1 MPKTRETKRPEH
13 DDKPGSV
20 TQDLA
25 ARIARAQ
32 GERKV
37 RAEQAQVS
45 AAKDMTGMSRG
56 LRLGSEF
63 IAAILVGAGMGYLLD
78 LWLGT
83 GPWIMLVMLLIG
95 FAAGVLNVARSASE
109 MNKAAPPP
117 PGSDLGPGDE
127 DEDDR

>member
-1 MPKTRETKRPEH
+1 MPKTRETKRPVH
-13 DDKPGSV
+13 DDKPGLV
-20 TQDLA
+20 TADLA
-25 ARIARAQ
+25 ARIERAQ

-37 RAEQAQVS
+37 RAEQARVS

-63 IAAILVGAGMGYLLD
+63 IAAILVGAGIGYLLD

-83 GPWIMLVMLLIG
+83 GPWIMLVMLLGG
-95 FAAGVLNVARSASE
+95 FAAGVLNVTRAARE
-109 MNKAAPPP
+109 ITTAAPPP
-117 PGSDLGPGDE
+117 PGSDLGPGGD

>member
-1 MPKTRETKRPEH
+1 MPDPRETKRPKR
-13 DDKPGSV
+13 DGKTGSV
-20 TQDLA
+20 TSDLA

-37 RAEQAQVS
+37 AVERAQAGS
-45 AAKDMTGMSRG
+45 AKDMSGMSRG

-63 IAAILVGAGMGYLLD
+63 IAAILVGAGVGYLLD

-117 PGSDLGPGDE
+117 PGSDLGPGD

>member
-1 MPKTRETKRPEH
+1 MPKTRETKRSEH

-37 RAEQAQVS
+37 RAEQARVS

-63 IAAILVGAGMGYLLD
+63 IAAILVGAGIGYLLD

-83 GPWIMLVMLLIG
+83 SPWIMLVMLLAG
-95 FAAGVLNVARSASE
+95 FAAGVLNVTRAASD

-117 PGSDLGPGDE
+117 PGSDLGPGD
-127 DEDDR
+127 DEDDDR

>member
-1 MPKTRETKRPEH
+1 MLDPRETKRPKH
-13 DDKPGSV
+13 DGKTGSV
-20 TQDLA
+20 TSDLA
-25 ARIARAQ
+25 ARIARAR
-32 GERKV
+32 GEREV
-37 RAEQAQVS
+37 AVERAQAGS
-45 AAKDMTGMSRG
+45 AKDMSGMSRG

-63 IAAILVGAGMGYLLD
+63 IAAILVGAGIGYLLD

-109 MNKAAPPP
+109 MNKAAQPP
-117 PGSDLGPGDE
+117 PGSDLGPGN